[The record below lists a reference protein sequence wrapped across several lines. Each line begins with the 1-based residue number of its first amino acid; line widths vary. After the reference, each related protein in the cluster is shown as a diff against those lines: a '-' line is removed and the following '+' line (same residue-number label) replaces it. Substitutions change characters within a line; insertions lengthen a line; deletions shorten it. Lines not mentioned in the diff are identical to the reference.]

1 LAVGLLAAFLLA
13 AAPFISP
20 TEDDVTGAVL
30 CGFAI
35 GWATLALLSARFTD
49 QPQPWAAAPAVF
61 MAVGGLLL
69 IALGPTI
76 REVLNWVWPPALL
89 ALVVWMFVGAHRQLR
104 SRTRRW
110 LLYPVFGVLVLAAV
124 GGGLETVRES
134 VDANAYP
141 MPGQLI
147 DVGGHRLHLH
157 CTGSGSPTVV
167 LQPGGGDFSSV
178 MAWIAP
184 AVADQTRVCVYDRPG
199 RGWSEPTAEPQDAA
213 QVATELHT
221 LLDRGNVPGPYV
233 LAGHSFGGLYVL
245 AYADRYPDDVAGMV
259 LIDST
264 NPATQA
270 DPQRATAYNG
280 RSHDAITD
288 RVAALG
294 AAAARVGLVRL
305 VGGLSYG
312 DLPPKARDEI
322 RAKTATAEYA
332 SGWVDEFVQANA
344 SAAEA
349 AMLTAFGNK
358 PLVVLTA
365 GAETDP
371 THDAAQTK
379 LATLSTNASHR
390 VIEGASHAGLITDE
404 HYASATTSGP
414 RRHRVSAQR
423 GPAAP
428 VIRVVAKPVGPCPS
442 SRSTRG
448 NSGGPE
454 PRTSSAPLQCHG
466 VGRRSRVTS
475 FGGRRSTLTS
485 SRVAT
490 VCHRQRPAS
499 AGTGRGCKHGR

>member
-13 AAPFISP
+13 GAPFISP

-35 GWATLALLSARFTD
+35 GWATLALLSVRFTD

-69 IALGPTI
+69 IVLGATI

-134 VDANAYP
+134 VGANAYP

-184 AVADQTRVCVYDRPG
+184 AVAGQTRVCVYDRPG
-199 RGWSEPTAEPQDAA
+199 RGWSEPTAKPQDAT
-213 QVATELHT
+213 QIATELHT

-245 AYADRYPDDVAGMV
+245 AYADRYPREGNGV
-259 LIDST
+259 
-264 NPATQA
+264 
-270 DPQRATAYNG
+270 QRPFP
-280 RSHDAITD
+280 R
-288 RVAALG
+288 R
-294 AAAARVGLVRL
+294 
-305 VGGLSYG
+305 
-312 DLPPKARDEI
+312 
-322 RAKTATAEYA
+322 
-332 SGWVDEFVQANA
+332 
-344 SAAEA
+344 
-349 AMLTAFGNK
+349 
-358 PLVVLTA
+358 
-365 GAETDP
+365 
-371 THDAAQTK
+371 
-379 LATLSTNASHR
+379 
-390 VIEGASHAGLITDE
+390 
-404 HYASATTSGP
+404 HYGP
-414 RRHRVSAQR
+414 RRSTERGGCTRRVSSPPR
-423 GPAAP
+423 
-428 VIRVVAKPVGPCPS
+428 RVEL
-442 SRSTRG
+442 R
-448 NSGGPE
+448 
-454 PRTSSAPLQCHG
+454 
-466 VGRRSRVTS
+466 
-475 FGGRRSTLTS
+475 
-485 SRVAT
+485 
-490 VCHRQRPAS
+490 RPAS
-499 AGTGRGCKHGR
+499 AVP